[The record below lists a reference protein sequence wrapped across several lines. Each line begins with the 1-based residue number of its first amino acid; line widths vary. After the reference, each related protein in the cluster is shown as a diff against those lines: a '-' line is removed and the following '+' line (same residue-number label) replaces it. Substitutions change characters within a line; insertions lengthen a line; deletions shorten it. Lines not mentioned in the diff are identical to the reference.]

1 MAFELVLF
9 TRVEDLR
16 LLFLFA
22 FFFVKRW
29 LPKAFLR
36 LTLPVEVFLN
46 RFAAPLFV
54 FIFGTTSLPQLCSF
68 PSKAHEG
75 KGKILKIRKYTR
87 I

>member
-1 MAFELVLF
+1 MAFALVLS
-9 TRVEDLR
+9 TEVEAFR
-16 LLFLFA
+16 FLFLFV

-36 LTLPVEVFLN
+36 LTLPVDVLLN

-54 FIFGTTSLPQLCSF
+54 FNFGTPSLLPLCFFLS
-68 PSKAHEG
+68 EG
-75 KGKILKIRKYTR
+75 TGRESVPEIRKYAR